1 MNIFSKIGAFFKMI
15 GKKLGGA
22 LVSVGK
28 HITEAQFDAALAY
41 AQQAVTMFTDNANR
55 RTWVKHQLMQEL
67 HLSENMAGIALE
79 LAVHTLKQGEQKLF
93 AELDDLLTPPSQETD
108 RETNPSPIQDQPPMG
123 DPIADPSG
131 DPTAPAQTSEP
142 IADPIPEPESAP
154 ESAPVADPV
163 S

>member
-41 AQQAVTMFTDNANR
+41 AQQAATMFTDNANR

-93 AELDDLLTPPSQETD
+93 DELDDLLTPPSQETD
-108 RETNPSPIQDQPPMG
+108 RETNPSPTG
-123 DPIADPSG
+123 DPIPTG

-142 IADPIPEPESAP
+142 IAEPESEPQLIP
-154 ESAPVADPV
+154 EQSPVADPV